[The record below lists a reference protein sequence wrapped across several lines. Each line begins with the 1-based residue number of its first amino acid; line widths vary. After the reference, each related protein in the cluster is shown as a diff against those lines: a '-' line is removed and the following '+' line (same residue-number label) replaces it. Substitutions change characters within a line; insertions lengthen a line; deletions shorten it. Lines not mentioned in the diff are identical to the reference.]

1 LLYDADRI
9 EDAAKRPDEDLV
21 AAQREMVLD
30 PFDPE
35 VVERAR
41 KNGLPDS
48 VIESARKSPVFRFVK
63 EFELALPLH
72 PEFRTMPM
80 LFYVPPL
87 LPVAGFGKGGIY
99 RLSGDFFSSLESS
112 RVPIRYM
119 ADLFSGG
126 NESVVTDVLK
136 KLIAAR
142 VFKRAQTVGDI
153 SPEETERALAEGRTS
168 PEEVEEIYRLTSLS
182 TFDDRFVIPPFL
194 REQAVESFKDPFT
207 HSTEAGFNVRRESK
221 RRW

>member
-1 LLYDADRI
+1 
-9 EDAAKRPDEDLV
+9 
-21 AAQREMVLD
+21 
-30 PFDPE
+30 
-35 VVERAR
+35 
-41 KNGLPDS
+41 
-48 VIESARKSPVFRFVK
+48 
-63 EFELALPLH
+63 
-72 PEFRTMPM
+72 
-80 LFYVPPL
+80 
-87 LPVAGFGKGGIY
+87 
-99 RLSGDFFSSLESS
+99 
-112 RVPIRYM
+112 
-119 ADLFSGG
+119 
-126 NESVVTDVLK
+126 LK

-194 REQAVESFKDPFT
+194 PEQALESFKDPFT